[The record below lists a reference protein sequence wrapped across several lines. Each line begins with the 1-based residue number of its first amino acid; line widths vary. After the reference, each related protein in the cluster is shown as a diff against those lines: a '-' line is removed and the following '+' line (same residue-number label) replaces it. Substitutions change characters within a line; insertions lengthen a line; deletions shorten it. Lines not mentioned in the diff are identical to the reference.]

1 MGAALAAA
9 RDAGRGG
16 EGPVGPA
23 VSVGTGGRRTAWRN
37 DAATARVTRGKEATA
52 VRADH
57 IQCPRAGAAG
67 SGRERAVGTL
77 LTDDT
82 WHAGSGVVP
91 PNGK

>member
-1 MGAALAAA
+1 M
-9 RDAGRGG
+9 
-16 EGPVGPA
+16 
-23 VSVGTGGRRTAWRN
+23 TH
-37 DAATARVTRGKEATA
+37 GKEATA